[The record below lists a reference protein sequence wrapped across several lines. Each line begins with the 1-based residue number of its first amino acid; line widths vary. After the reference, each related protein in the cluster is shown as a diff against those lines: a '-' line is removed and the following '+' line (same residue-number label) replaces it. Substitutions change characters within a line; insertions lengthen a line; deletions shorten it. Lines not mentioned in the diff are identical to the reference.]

1 MERRR
6 QDGANPTPAS
16 PPPLSTESPLPA
28 AARLVAD
35 WVGGLGF
42 LRLHAAVFA
51 IAGAVLL
58 LVDLILD
65 PSDLWALDFLRI
77 WLIVLGS
84 HTAALAAGWATWRA
98 IRPDR
103 LTELPLAWF
112 LPDTDEDDDLSQES
126 DPDMARPLPA
136 TGRFTPGRISMTSAD
151 DDAPRGF
158 GEIVSS
164 VFAAIGDAVLDLA
177 DLARAGVAHTRRG
190 IARGIDWVRNED
202 DDDDDLSNAAPIEP
216 TGAADSTREDANHS

>member
-6 QDGANPTPAS
+6 RDGASPTPAL
-16 PPPLSTESPLPA
+16 PLPSDTESPLPA

-35 WVGGLGF
+35 WLTGLGF

-58 LVDLILD
+58 LADLILD
-65 PSDLWALDFLRI
+65 PSDLWVLDLLRI
-77 WLIVLGS
+77 WLIALGS
-84 HTAALAAGWATWRA
+84 HAVALSAGWATWRA

-103 LTELPLAWF
+103 LANWPLDWF
-112 LPDTDEDDDLSQES
+112 LPNTDDEDDLLEETG
-126 DPDMARPLPA
+126 PGMARPLPA
-136 TGRFTPGRISMTSAD
+136 TGRFTPGRVSEISD
-151 DDAPRGF
+151 GDDAPRGF
-158 GEIVSS
+158 TKIVSS

-190 IARGIDWVRNED
+190 IAHGIDRVRNED
-202 DDDDDLSNAAPIEP
+202 DDDDYAPNAAPSDAADPAEP
-216 TGAADSTREDANHS
+216 TRRETNHS